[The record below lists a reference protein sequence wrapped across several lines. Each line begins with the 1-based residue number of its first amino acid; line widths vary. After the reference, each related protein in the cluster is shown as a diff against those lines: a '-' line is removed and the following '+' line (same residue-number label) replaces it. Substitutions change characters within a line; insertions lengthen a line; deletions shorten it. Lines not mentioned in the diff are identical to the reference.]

1 VTRHRAPEVSARKK
15 GVYPLLFL
23 LLWLVPA
30 SADTGTASLP
40 AIAII
45 MDDIGYR
52 HREDQEVIALPGPLA
67 VSILPHS
74 PHADEMARLA
84 TDSGKDVMLHLPM
97 EPLRE
102 EKNVALGPGALMLNM
117 DRVDLMRTLNQ
128 NLDAVPSAIG
138 VNNHMG
144 SLLTRDT
151 QHMQWLME
159 SLRIHGKFF
168 VDSVTSRNSVAA
180 QVAQRKGVPNLRR
193 DVFLDDDLGT
203 QNLRDN
209 FQELIKVAR
218 RRGSALAIGHPHPET
233 IALLRTE
240 LTHLQSLGVRLIS
253 VPELL
258 QLRDGSVETRTVA
271 TGGSTMRPTLH

>member
-1 VTRHRAPEVSARKK
+1 MFLVACVT
-15 GVYPLLFL
+15 
-23 LLWLVPA
+23 PA
-30 SADTGTASLP
+30 VAAEDIASLP

-84 TDSGKDVMLHLPM
+84 ADSGKDVMLHLPM

-102 EKNVALGPGALMLNM
+102 EKNMALGPGALMLNM
-117 DRVDLMRTLNQ
+117 DRIDLMRTLNQ
-128 NLDAVPSAIG
+128 NLDAVPTAIG

-193 DVFLDDDLGT
+193 DVFLDDDLGA

-218 RRGSALAIGHPHPET
+218 RKGSALAIGHPHPET

-240 LTHLQSLGVRLIS
+240 LTHLQSLGVRLVS

-258 QLRDGSVETRTVA
+258 QMRDGSVETRTAA
-271 TGGSTMRPTLH
+271 TGGSPMRPTLH